1 MYWEISNIE
10 IGGKKKM
17 MYASE
22 ESFIKDFANRTKVNY
37 QKLSPEAYEVTQL
50 INSMI
55 GLLIIP
61 EQKAYNKIS
70 DNLLD
75 ENLLIKMKDSSC
87 LKQYTYSETL
97 NLKQICRHLRNA
109 IAHSHIEF
117 VAIQPERE
125 TDPIEIESVIMKDR
139 DDNNHFFEMKF
150 SISLL
155 EEFLFEFS
163 DAVSK
168 I

>member
-1 MYWEISNIE
+1 
-10 IGGKKKM
+10 M

-87 LKQYTYSETL
+87 LKQYTYSEAL
-97 NLKQICRHLRNA
+97 NLKQI
-109 IAHSHIEF
+109 
-117 VAIQPERE
+117 
-125 TDPIEIESVIMKDR
+125 
-139 DDNNHFFEMKF
+139 
-150 SISLL
+150 
-155 EEFLFEFS
+155 
-163 DAVSK
+163 
-168 I
+168 